1 MRAAWRAASFS
12 TTLLALCAAAAAAGA
27 AAPATASSDV
37 SQQRWTVAARHLVT
51 HAQRLGAAAACRPW
65 TVPPQQRCEYV
76 RQHCGDLAGNL
87 LDFLELHFCELGDR
101 LVPCIWAVCIRRR
114 LVHHYQLQPGS
125 RHQHCAGA
133 GTPGTCMQLLLYTTL
148 PGS

>member
-1 MRAAWRAASFS
+1 MRAAWRAASLS
-12 TTLLALCAAAAAAGA
+12 TLCAAAAVVGVA
-27 AAPATASSDV
+27 AAATASSDA

-65 TVPPQQRCEYV
+65 TVPPPQRCEYV

-101 LVPCIWAVCIRRR
+101 LVPCKWAVCI
-114 LVHHYQLQPGS
+114 VSAGS
-125 RHQHCAGA
+125 WRIVKQ
-133 GTPGTCMQLLLYTTL
+133 
-148 PGS
+148 